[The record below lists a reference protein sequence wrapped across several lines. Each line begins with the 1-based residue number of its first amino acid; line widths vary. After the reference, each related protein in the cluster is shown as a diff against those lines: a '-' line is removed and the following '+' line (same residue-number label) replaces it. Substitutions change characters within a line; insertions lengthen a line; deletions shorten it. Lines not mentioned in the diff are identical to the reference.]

1 VADAAEQPPRRRA
14 RVTPRAADGG
24 GVGGRGRRAAETGDA
39 VIVEAAIAAMFENGY
54 HGTSVREIADR
65 AGMSVANV
73 YYYFASKHDLLFRF
87 MDNSA
92 AQLLVQLEDVLASA
106 REEPAERLAAIV
118 RMFVQRHTIRQA
130 AAFVAATEL
139 RALDDDARAT
149 VVARR
154 NAIEALFREVVA
166 DGVARGAFT
175 TTDPTLAVRA
185 ILDMG
190 SSVSSWY
197 RQGGSMSGAEIADR
211 YVELALSL
219 VGAAPAGGPTRS

>member
-1 VADAAEQPPRRRA
+1 VAADDRGAAVDRPGGRPRRGA
-14 RVTPRAADGG
+14 S
-24 GVGGRGRRAAETGDA
+24 ETGDA
-39 VIVEAAIAAMFENGY
+39 IIVEAAIAAMFENGY

-73 YYYFASKHDLLFRF
+73 YYYFQSKHDLLFQF
-87 MDNSA
+87 MENSA
-92 AQLLVQLEDVLASA
+92 KQLLGRLSEVLEAAPDA
-106 REEPAERLAAIV
+106 PAEQLAVAV
-118 RMFVQRHTIRQA
+118 RIFVERHTLHQA

-154 NAIEALFREVVA
+154 NDIEAVFREIVRQ
-166 DGVARGAFT
+166 GVERGDFSVE
-175 TTDPTLAVRA
+175 DPTLAVRA

-197 RQGGSMSGAEIADR
+197 RAGGSMSGSEIADR
-211 YVELALSL
+211 YVELALAL
-219 VGAAPAGGPTRS
+219 VGARPPS

>member
-1 VADAAEQPPRRRA
+1 MGHVERTGGRERRA
-14 RVTPRAADGG
+14 SD
-24 GVGGRGRRAAETGDA
+24 ETGDA

-73 YYYFASKHDLLFRF
+73 YYYFQSKHDLLFQF

-92 AQLLVQLEDVLASA
+92 KQLLAQLEDAVSRAPD
-106 REEPAERLAAIV
+106 EPAARLAVVV
-118 RMFVQRHTIRQA
+118 RVFVERHTLRQA

-149 VVARR
+149 VVSRR
-154 NAIEALFREVVA
+154 NAIEALFREVVR
-166 DGVARGAFT
+166 DGVQRGAFT
-175 TTDPTLAVRA
+175 AEDPHLAVRA
-185 ILDMG
+185 ILDMA

-197 RQGGSMSGAEIADR
+197 RAGGGMSGAEIADR
-211 YVELALSL
+211 YVALALAL
-219 VGAAPAGGPTRS
+219 VGALPNGGGEPSAGSTGEPVSR